1 MPLLKS
7 NRTENNGKLL
17 RRPQRRQPEPLQQC
31 LSPVSSPDNDIDEVD
46 NQPQLTQRDAGA
58 ESHTQDAIV
67 VCTVTNFCTLQ
78 TNFDNNGITFKCIV
92 VC

>member
-1 MPLLKS
+1 MIIFDCLIVLVSKINHTKLFFDPQVNVPLLKS

-31 LSPVSSPDNDIDEVD
+31 LSPVSSPEMEDRHNL
-46 NQPQLTQRDAGA
+46 LTQRDVGA

-67 VCTVTNFCTLQ
+67 VSHHT
-78 TNFDNNGITFKCIV
+78 
-92 VC
+92 